1 VCNKITRPSHNA
13 LSIEK
18 LERSV
23 KLIGAYWRQTHESLN
38 RLSQS
43 PKKKTMKLTWPA
55 VIGVCLGF
63 SLFLPWQNS
72 SAEDR
77 GISVP
82 DRTRIVTALQAEG
95 VQIYEAKAQPNG
107 SLGWSLVGPDA
118 KLETLDGQL
127 VGLHSVGPRW
137 KANDGSE
144 VKAIKPPIQNW
155 KSPDPKSVA
164 WLLLEVS
171 SEGGNGL
178 FSGVQYVARV
188 STIGGAAPADAPTE
202 AGEKKSVPYRAI
214 YLFLAGTGA

>member
-1 VCNKITRPSHNA
+1 LEKVTRVPNNA
-13 LSIEK
+13 VSIEK
-18 LERSV
+18 VATSD
-23 KLIGAYWRQTHESLN
+23 KLMELSPINEESLN
-38 RLSQS
+38 RLPQS
-43 PKKKTMKLTWPA
+43 SKKIAMKLTWAA
-55 VIGVCLGF
+55 VIGVCVGF

-72 SAEDR
+72 LAEDR

-82 DRTRIVTALQAEG
+82 DHTRIVTALQAEG
-95 VQIYEAKAQPNG
+95 VQIYEAKAQANG
-107 SLGWSLVGPDA
+107 SLAWSLVGPDA

-144 VKAIKPPIQNW
+144 VKATKPPVQNW
-155 KSPDPKSVA
+155 KSPDPKSAA

-188 STIGGAAPADAPTE
+188 STIGGAAPSEAPTQ

-214 YLFLAGTGA
+214 YLFLAAAGS

>member
-1 VCNKITRPSHNA
+1 LDKITGLPNNA
-13 LSIEK
+13 VSIEK
-18 LERSV
+18 MAASE
-23 KLIGAYWRQTHESLN
+23 KPIGISPINEESLN
-38 RLSQS
+38 RLPQS
-43 PKKKTMKLTWPA
+43 TKKTAMKLTWAA
-55 VIGVCLGF
+55 VIGVSVGF

-72 SAEDR
+72 LAEDR

-82 DRTRIVTALQAEG
+82 DHTRIVTALQAEG

-107 SLGWSLVGPDA
+107 SLAWSLVGPDA

-144 VKAIKPPIQNW
+144 VKASKPPVQNW
-155 KSPDPKSVA
+155 KSPDPKSAA

-171 SEGGNGL
+171 SEGGSGL

-188 STIGGAAPADAPTE
+188 STIGGAAPSEAPTQ

-214 YLFLAGTGA
+214 YLFLAAAGS

>member
-1 VCNKITRPSHNA
+1 
-13 LSIEK
+13 
-18 LERSV
+18 
-23 KLIGAYWRQTHESLN
+23 
-38 RLSQS
+38 
-43 PKKKTMKLTWPA
+43 MKLTWPA
-55 VIGVCLGF
+55 VIGFCLGF

-82 DRTRIVTALQAEG
+82 DHTRIVTALQAEG
-95 VQIYEAKAQPNG
+95 VQIYEAKTQSNG

-144 VKAIKPPIQNW
+144 VKAIKPPVQNW

-188 STIGGAAPADAPTE
+188 STIGGAAPADAPTK

>member
-1 VCNKITRPSHNA
+1 MNRYAAIAVG
-13 LSIEK
+13 
-18 LERSV
+18 V
-23 KLIGAYWRQTHESLN
+23 SLWV
-38 RLSQS
+38 L
-43 PKKKTMKLTWPA
+43 A
-55 VIGVCLGF
+55 
-63 SLFLPWQNS
+63 PWQRGL
-72 SAEDR
+72 AEDS

-82 DRTRIVTALQAEG
+82 DHTRIVTALQAEG
-95 VQIYEAKAQPNG
+95 VQIYEAKAQANG

-144 VKAIKPPIQNW
+144 VKAVKPPLQNW
-155 KSPDPKSVA
+155 KSPDPKSAA

-171 SEGGNGL
+171 SEGNGL

-188 STIGGAAPADAPTE
+188 STIGGAAPSETPTQ

-214 YLFLAGTGA
+214 YLFLAPAGK

>member
-1 VCNKITRPSHNA
+1 LEKVTRVPNKA
-13 LSIEK
+13 VSIEK
-18 LERSV
+18 VATSD
-23 KLIGAYWRQTHESLN
+23 KLMELSPINEESLN
-38 RLSQS
+38 RLPQS
-43 PKKKTMKLTWPA
+43 SKKIAMKLTWAA
-55 VIGVCLGF
+55 VIGVCVGF

-72 SAEDR
+72 LAEDR

-82 DRTRIVTALQAEG
+82 DHTRIVTALQAEG
-95 VQIYEAKAQPNG
+95 VQIYEAKAQANG
-107 SLGWSLVGPDA
+107 SLAWSLVGPDA

-144 VKAIKPPIQNW
+144 VKATKPPVQNW
-155 KSPDPKSVA
+155 KSPDPKSAA

-188 STIGGAAPADAPTE
+188 STIGGAAPSEAPTQ

-214 YLFLAGTGA
+214 YLFLAAAGS

>member
-1 VCNKITRPSHNA
+1 MKSTRPA
-13 LSIEK
+13 
-18 LERSV
+18 
-23 KLIGAYWRQTHESLN
+23 LIGVY
-38 RLSQS
+38 
-43 PKKKTMKLTWPA
+43 
-55 VIGVCLGF
+55 LGF
-63 SLFLPWQNS
+63 NLFLPWQNS
-72 SAEDR
+72 LAADG

-82 DRTRIVTALQAEG
+82 DHTRIVSALQAEG

-144 VKAIKPPIQNW
+144 VKAIKPPVQNW
-155 KSPDPKSVA
+155 KSPDLKNVA

-171 SEGGNGL
+171 SQGSGL

-188 STIGGAAPADAPTE
+188 STIGGAAPSEAPTQ
-202 AGEKKSVPYRAI
+202 AGEKRSVPYRAI
-214 YLFLAGTGA
+214 YLFLVAAGS

>member
-1 VCNKITRPSHNA
+1 LGKVTRVPNNA
-13 LSIEK
+13 VSIEK
-18 LERSV
+18 VATSD
-23 KLIGAYWRQTHESLN
+23 KLMELSPINEESLN
-38 RLSQS
+38 RLPQS
-43 PKKKTMKLTWPA
+43 SKKIAMKLTWAA
-55 VIGVCLGF
+55 VIGVCVGF

-72 SAEDR
+72 LAEDR

-82 DRTRIVTALQAEG
+82 DHTRIVTALQAEG
-95 VQIYEAKAQPNG
+95 VQIYEAKAQANG
-107 SLGWSLVGPDA
+107 SLAWSLVGPDA

-144 VKAIKPPIQNW
+144 VKATKPPVQNW
-155 KSPDPKSVA
+155 KSPDPKSAA

-188 STIGGAAPADAPTE
+188 STIGGAAPSEAPTQ

-214 YLFLAGTGA
+214 YLFLAAAGS

>member
-1 VCNKITRPSHNA
+1 
-13 LSIEK
+13 
-18 LERSV
+18 
-23 KLIGAYWRQTHESLN
+23 
-38 RLSQS
+38 
-43 PKKKTMKLTWPA
+43 MKLTWGA
-55 VIGVCLGF
+55 VISVCASFG
-63 SLFLPWQNS
+63 LFLPLQNS
-72 SAEDR
+72 LAEDS

-82 DRTRIVTALQAEG
+82 DHTRIVTALQAEG
-95 VQIYEAKAQPNG
+95 VQIYEAKAQANG

-144 VKAIKPPIQNW
+144 VKAVKPPLQNW
-155 KSPDPKSVA
+155 KSPDPKSAA

-171 SEGGNGL
+171 SAGSNGL

-188 STIGGAAPADAPTE
+188 STIGGAAPSEQPTQ

-214 YLFLAGTGA
+214 YLFLAAAGG

>member
-1 VCNKITRPSHNA
+1 MITGLPNNA
-13 LSIEK
+13 VSIEK
-18 LERSV
+18 VAASEKPIGRSP
-23 KLIGAYWRQTHESLN
+23 INEESLN

-43 PKKKTMKLTWPA
+43 TKKTAMKLTWAA
-55 VIGVCLGF
+55 VIGVGVGF

-72 SAEDR
+72 LAEDR

-82 DRTRIVTALQAEG
+82 DHTRIVTALQAEG

-107 SLGWSLVGPDA
+107 SLAWSLVGPDA

-144 VKAIKPPIQNW
+144 VKASKPPVQNW
-155 KSPDPKSVA
+155 KSPDPKSAA

-171 SEGGNGL
+171 SEGGSGL

-188 STIGGAAPADAPTE
+188 STIGGAAPSEAPTQ

-214 YLFLAGTGA
+214 YLFLAAAGS